1 MATTYAIG
9 GSSGNAGGTHT
20 IQSQDNAQRVRYYD
34 LALLME
40 GATGNNQLNTARP
53 GVLVGGDGFASG
65 VPQAMRASASGSGLT
80 VNLFLG
86 AAVVERTTLVGSYLV
101 TVNSTG
107 VVTLTTANGIN
118 PRIDRIDLQV
128 FDGAKGDNGG
138 TSLTQYLVTTGVAA
152 GSPSPPAAP
161 SNSIPIAQITVAAG
175 QTVLTGGEFADKR
188 RSTAPRGAI
197 RPLLPGDAVTDPGFM
212 LGELRDTSVV
222 ATQGTIDRWNVV
234 TGVWDTLALTGA
246 GAGQARYRAASSG
259 TQVLAAGSNLVQ
271 FPVADYTC
279 PDVVA
284 SGTNNTTFTFQ
295 RGGLWRITADTRI
308 GDTTASITRFLQ
320 ISDAALTQVYGT
332 DDIPSPAAGAIVDM
346 NCSAEQRFA
355 AGASVVINAISSA
368 TGSIDHPNAA
378 LAGRTAV
385 SFTWVRA

>member
-1 MATTYAIG
+1 
-9 GSSGNAGGTHT
+9 
-20 IQSQDNAQRVRYYD
+20 
-34 LALLME
+34 
-40 GATGNNQLNTARP
+40 
-53 GVLVGGDGFASG
+53 
-65 VPQAMRASASGSGLT
+65 
-80 VNLFLG
+80 
-86 AAVVERTTLVGSYLV
+86 
-101 TVNSTG
+101 
-107 VVTLTTANGIN
+107 
-118 PRIDRIDLQV
+118 
-128 FDGAKGDNGG
+128 
-138 TSLTQYLVTTGVAA
+138 
-152 GSPSPPAAP
+152 
-161 SNSIPIAQITVAAG
+161 
-175 QTVLTGGEFADKR
+175 
-188 RSTAPRGAI
+188 
-197 RPLLPGDAVTDPGFM
+197 
-212 LGELRDTSVV
+212 
-222 ATQGTIDRWNVV
+222 
-234 TGVWDTLALTGA
+234 
-246 GAGQARYRAASSG
+246 
-259 TQVLAAGSNLVQ
+259 VLAAGSNLVQ